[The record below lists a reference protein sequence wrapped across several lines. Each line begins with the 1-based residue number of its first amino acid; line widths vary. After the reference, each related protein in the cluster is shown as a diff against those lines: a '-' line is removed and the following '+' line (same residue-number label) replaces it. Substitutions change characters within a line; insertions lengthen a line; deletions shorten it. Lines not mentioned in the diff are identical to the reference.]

1 MDDYDSKAQ
10 HSSPDAANVTDATL
24 VSAISHGDPK
34 AERAFVDRFSP
45 RLRLMLQARTH
56 DPDIAADLTQESL
69 LEALCALRNGRV
81 REPDKLASFVL
92 GIARNILNSHFRDQQ
107 RSPRLSELQ
116 DEPAVAASVHES
128 LEQEQY
134 LQLAVRALATL
145 DATDNQI
152 LRLTLVED
160 MKPGAIAERLQL
172 DSDVVRQRKTRATR
186 RIADFIRKASQK
198 PQVNHSKTGRA

>member
-1 MDDYDSKAQ
+1 MDDYDSQAQ
-10 HSSPDAANVTDATL
+10 YSSPNAVKASDATL
-24 VSAISHGDPK
+24 VSAISRGDTQ
-34 AERAFVDRFSP
+34 AERALVERFSP

-69 LEALCALRNGRV
+69 LEALCALRNGRL

-107 RSPRLSELQ
+107 RSPKLSELQ
-116 DEPAVAASVHES
+116 DEPAVAASVQES
-128 LEQEQY
+128 LEQAQY
-134 LQLAVRALATL
+134 LELAKRALATL
-145 DATDNQI
+145 DPTDNQI

-172 DSDVVRQRKTRATR
+172 DSDVVRQRKTRATK
-186 RIADFIRKASQK
+186 RIADFIRKASQR
-198 PQVNHSKTGRA
+198 PQVNHSDTGKS